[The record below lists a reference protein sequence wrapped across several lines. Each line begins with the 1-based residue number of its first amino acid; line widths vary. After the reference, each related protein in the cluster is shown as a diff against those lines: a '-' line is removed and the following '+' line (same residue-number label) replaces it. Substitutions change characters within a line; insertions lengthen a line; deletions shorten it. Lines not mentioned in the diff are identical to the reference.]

1 MRIFTKGST
10 KNWSKEISA
19 IDCIIKTNPWVH
31 KIEDVVTEKN
41 NMNFL

>member
-31 KIEDVVTEKN
+31 EIEDVDREK
-41 NMNFL
+41 